1 MYGYL
6 RIAKRAQQA
15 HQDAKETTMEP
26 GMSALRLTYDGDQH
40 ATALK
45 EPQHKSVAIDC
56 PFTGKGEEL
65 SPGNLLGISVAGCML
80 LSMGALA
87 QRDHLDL
94 SGTVVDIALSETDKP
109 FPHVDSIKLAFNIPR
124 EFSATD
130 RQKLERAS
138 GLCPIKASFRDETTI
153 SVTFDYATSVA

>member
-1 MYGYL
+1 MN
-6 RIAKRAQQA
+6 
-15 HQDAKETTMEP
+15 
-26 GMSALRLTYDGDQH
+26 ALQLTYDGDQH

-87 QRDHLDL
+87 KRDNLDL
-94 SGTVVDIALSETDKP
+94 SETVVDIKLSETDKP
-109 FPHVDSIKLAFNIPR
+109 FPHVDAVTLVFNIPR
-124 EFSATD
+124 EFSAAD
-130 RQKLERAS
+130 RQKLEKAS
-138 GLCPIKASFRDETTI
+138 GLCPIKASFRDETKI
-153 SVTFDYATSVA
+153 SATFNYAAAKAA

>member
-1 MYGYL
+1 
-6 RIAKRAQQA
+6 
-15 HQDAKETTMEP
+15 
-26 GMSALRLTYDGDQH
+26 MSTLQLTYDDKQH
-40 ATALK
+40 ATAWK

-87 QRDHLDL
+87 QRDNLDL
-94 SGTVVDIALSETDKP
+94 TGTVVDIKLSETDKP
-109 FPHVDSIKLAFNIPR
+109 FPHVDAVMLDFNIPR
-124 EFSATD
+124 DFSATD
-130 RQKLERAS
+130 RQKLEKAS

-153 SVTFDYATSVA
+153 SATFNYAAAKAA

>member
-1 MYGYL
+1 VA
-6 RIAKRAQQA
+6 AKCLNRQKRSREINTLQ
-15 HQDAKETTMEP
+15 
-26 GMSALRLTYDGDQH
+26 LTYDGKQH

-87 QRDHLDL
+87 QRDNLDL
-94 SGTVVDIALSETDKP
+94 SGTVVDIRLSETDKP
-109 FPHVDSIKLAFNIPR
+109 FPHVNAVMLDFNIPAD
-124 EFSATD
+124 FSVID

-138 GLCPIKASFRDETTI
+138 GLCPIKASFRDETKI
-153 SVTFDYATSVA
+153 SATFHYASAKAA

>member
-1 MYGYL
+1 MNVL
-6 RIAKRAQQA
+6 Q
-15 HQDAKETTMEP
+15 
-26 GMSALRLTYDGDQH
+26 LTYDGDQH

-65 SPGNLLGISVAGCML
+65 SPGNLLGVSVAGCML

-87 QRDHLDL
+87 KRDNLDL
-94 SGTVVDIALSETDKP
+94 SETVVDIKLSETDKP
-109 FPHVDSIKLAFNIPR
+109 FPHVDAVTLVFNIPR

-130 RQKLERAS
+130 CQKLEKAS
-138 GLCPIKASFRDETTI
+138 GLCPIKASFRDETKI
-153 SVTFDYATSVA
+153 SATFNYAAAKPA

>member
-1 MYGYL
+1 MNTL
-6 RIAKRAQQA
+6 Q
-15 HQDAKETTMEP
+15 
-26 GMSALRLTYDGDQH
+26 LTYDGKQH

-56 PFTGKGEEL
+56 PFTSKGEEL

-87 QRDHLDL
+87 QRDHMDL
-94 SGTVVDIALSETDKP
+94 SGTVVDIKLSETDKP
-109 FPHVDSIKLAFNIPR
+109 FPHVNAVTLAFNIPR
-124 EFSATD
+124 DFSSTD

-138 GLCPIKASFRDETTI
+138 GLCPIKASFRDETNI
-153 SVTFDYATSVA
+153 SATFYYAAAKAA

>member
-1 MYGYL
+1 MDTL
-6 RIAKRAQQA
+6 Q
-15 HQDAKETTMEP
+15 
-26 GMSALRLTYDGDQH
+26 LTYDADQH

-65 SPGNLLGISVAGCML
+65 SPGNLLGVSVAGCML

-87 QRDHLDL
+87 QRDKLDL
-94 SGTVVDIALSETDKP
+94 GGTVVDIKLSETDKP
-109 FPHVDSIKLAFNIPR
+109 FPHVNAVMLDFNIPR
-124 EFSATD
+124 DFSATD

-138 GLCPIKASFRDETTI
+138 GLCPIKASFRDETKI
-153 SVTFDYATSVA
+153 SASFSYTAAKAA

>member
-1 MYGYL
+1 
-6 RIAKRAQQA
+6 
-15 HQDAKETTMEP
+15 
-26 GMSALRLTYDGDQH
+26 MSTLQLTYDGKQH

-45 EPQHKSVAIDC
+45 EPQHKSVAMDC

-65 SPGNLLGISVAGCML
+65 SPGNLLGVSVAGCML

-94 SGTVVDIALSETDKP
+94 SGTVVDIKLSETDKP
-109 FPHVDSIKLAFNIPR
+109 FPHVNSITLVFDIPR
-124 EFSATD
+124 NFSATD

-138 GLCPIKASFRDETTI
+138 GFCPIKASFQDETTI
-153 SVTFDYATSVA
+153 SATFSYATAKAA

>member
-1 MYGYL
+1 MNTL
-6 RIAKRAQQA
+6 Q
-15 HQDAKETTMEP
+15 
-26 GMSALRLTYDGDQH
+26 LTYDGKQH

-87 QRDHLDL
+87 QRNNMDL
-94 SGTVVDIALSETDKP
+94 SGTVVDIRLSETDKP
-109 FPHVDSIKLAFNIPR
+109 FPHVNAVMLDFNIPGD
-124 EFSATD
+124 FSATD

-138 GLCPIKASFRDETTI
+138 GLCPIKASFRDETKI
-153 SVTFDYATSVA
+153 SATFNYATAKAA

>member
-1 MYGYL
+1 MNTL
-6 RIAKRAQQA
+6 Q
-15 HQDAKETTMEP
+15 
-26 GMSALRLTYDGDQH
+26 LTYDGKQH

-80 LSMGALA
+80 LSMGAVA
-87 QRDHLDL
+87 QRDHMDL
-94 SGTVVDIALSETDKP
+94 SGTVVDIKLSETNKP
-109 FPHVDSIKLAFNIPR
+109 FPHVDAVMLDFNIPR
-124 EFSATD
+124 DFSAAD

-138 GLCPIKASFRDETTI
+138 GLCPIKASFRDETKI
-153 SVTFDYATSVA
+153 SASFNYVAAKAA

>member
-1 MYGYL
+1 MNTL
-6 RIAKRAQQA
+6 Q
-15 HQDAKETTMEP
+15 
-26 GMSALRLTYDGDQH
+26 LTYDGKQH

-80 LSMGALA
+80 LSMGAVA
-87 QRDHLDL
+87 QRDDMDL
-94 SGTVVDIALSETDKP
+94 SGTVVDIKLSETNKP
-109 FPHVDSIKLAFNIPR
+109 FPHVDAVMLDFNIPGD
-124 EFSATD
+124 FSATD

-138 GLCPIKASFRDETTI
+138 GLCPIKASFREETKI
-153 SVTFDYATSVA
+153 SASFNYAAAKAA

>member
-1 MYGYL
+1 MNTL
-6 RIAKRAQQA
+6 Q
-15 HQDAKETTMEP
+15 
-26 GMSALRLTYDGDQH
+26 LTYDGKQH

-56 PFTGKGEEL
+56 PFTGKGDEL

-94 SGTVVDIALSETDKP
+94 SGTVVDIKLSETDKP
-109 FPHVDSIKLAFNIPR
+109 FPHVNAVTLDFNIPR
-124 EFSATD
+124 DFSATD

-138 GLCPIKASFRDETTI
+138 GLCPIKASFRDETKI
-153 SVTFDYATSVA
+153 SASFKYAAAKAA

>member
-1 MYGYL
+1 MNSL
-6 RIAKRAQQA
+6 
-15 HQDAKETTMEP
+15 T
-26 GMSALRLTYDGDQH
+26 LTYDGVQH

-45 EPQHKSVAIDC
+45 KPQQKSVEIDC

-94 SGTVVDIALSETDKP
+94 NGTVVDIELSETDKP
-109 FPHVDSIKLAFNIPR
+109 FPHVNAVTLIFKIPSDFLA
-124 EFSATD
+124 SD

-138 GLCPIKASFRDETTI
+138 GLCPIKASFRDETKI
-153 SVTFDYATSVA
+153 SATFNYAAAKAA